1 MNFTE
6 YTQSS
11 YLNKIRENN
20 GLDSDSE
27 DRFNR
32 FINFQ
37 IENNLETDNP
47 HLQKLINERS
57 NLEDGENTKTSNLEY
72 LRDQARSKFWQNKT
86 GYNPV
91 IKMNISNDINI
102 RAKQGIDY
110 LVDKGLT
117 REQAAGIL
125 GNLMQESNLDT
136 KILGD
141 SGTSIGLAQWRKER
155 RDALRNFANVTGK
168 DKFDYFT
175 QLDFIIHEL
184 NTTEKDAFEKLK
196 QAKTVEEASD
206 IFSKHYERP
215 NINFA
220 HNDKR
225 RNYARQFYN
234 S

>member
-11 YLNKIRENN
+11 YLDKIRENN

-57 NLEDGENTKTSNLEY
+57 NLEDEKNTKTSNLEY
-72 LRDQARSKFWQNKT
+72 LRDQARSKFWQNRT

-184 NTTEKDAFEKLK
+184 NTTEKGAFEKLK

>member
-11 YLNKIRENN
+11 YLDKIRENN

-27 DRFNR
+27 DRFNK

-57 NLEDGENTKTSNLEY
+57 NLEDEENTKTSNLEY
-72 LRDQARSKFWQNKT
+72 LRDQARNKFWQNKT

-184 NTTEKDAFEKLK
+184 NTTEKGAFEKLK

-206 IFSKHYERP
+206 VFSKHYERP

>member
-11 YLNKIRENN
+11 YLDKIRENN

-27 DRFNR
+27 DRFNK

-72 LRDQARSKFWQNKT
+72 LRDQARSKLWQNRT

-184 NTTEKDAFEKLK
+184 NTTEKGAFEKLK